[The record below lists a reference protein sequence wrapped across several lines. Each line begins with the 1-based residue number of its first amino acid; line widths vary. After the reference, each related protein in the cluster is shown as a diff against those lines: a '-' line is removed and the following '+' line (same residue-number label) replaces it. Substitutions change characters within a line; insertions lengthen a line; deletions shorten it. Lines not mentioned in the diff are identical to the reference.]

1 MVAVLAVVSFRLGGG
16 MRSGLDG
23 RPGGSRSISQALQ
36 RFGSFRNLFSWW
48 KRCSPPAEN
57 EVRSG

>member
-1 MVAVLAVVSFRLGGG
+1 